1 MYHLQKS
8 QALTFMLMLPFLK
21 SQKGLLVK
29 QFILKKKFLS
39 AYEIYIFI
47 VSSYRLDESVMEKA
61 NDGGNEVPVNCK
73 SYDND
78 LDLENFLSSPIKVSR
93 FLSHYNKFC

>member
-1 MYHLQKS
+1 
-8 QALTFMLMLPFLK
+8 
-21 SQKGLLVK
+21 
-29 QFILKKKFLS
+29 
-39 AYEIYIFI
+39 
-47 VSSYRLDESVMEKA
+47 MEKA

-93 FLSHYNKFC
+93 FLSHYNKFCYLRCSSG

>member
-1 MYHLQKS
+1 
-8 QALTFMLMLPFLK
+8 
-21 SQKGLLVK
+21 
-29 QFILKKKFLS
+29 
-39 AYEIYIFI
+39 
-47 VSSYRLDESVMEKA
+47 MEKA

-93 FLSHYNKFC
+93 FLSQYNKFC